1 LVVFDSASTEG
12 LQLHSQIP
20 NLTISNGTLN
30 TISLNAAFGLTVR
43 SSAVM
48 IGIFSKRG
56 SQDLSNGTKLAS

>member
-12 LQLHSQIP
+12 LQLHSQIQ